1 MGFLWSKSEESEIQY
16 SNILETSLLQ
26 TEPELIFRSGDILI
40 TPASALEITM
50 GMCLWSNIALVVYSE
65 KNVYAFSNGVCTD
78 IDDYLFNHPHT
89 VCRPLQC
96 IRYSGFDR
104 EVEEAAAK
112 TADLM
117 MKKYNMSIE
126 KRESYCA
133 ATMLGYLGLVDLTEL
148 NEFYS
153 QLKTDD
159 FAPNG
164 RLKLKNYTRECWK
177 VN

>member
-1 MGFLWSKSEESEIQY
+1 MGFLWSKPEDCEIQY
-16 SNILETSLLQ
+16 SNTLETSLLQ
-26 TEPELIFRSGDILI
+26 TEPELIFRTGDILI

-50 GMCLWSNIALVVYSE
+50 SKCLWSNIALVVYSG
-65 KNVYAFSNGVCTD
+65 KNVYAFSNGICTD
-78 IDDYLFNHPHT
+78 INEYLFNHPHT

-104 EVEEAAAK
+104 EVEEAATK
-112 TADLM
+112 TADFM
-117 MKKYNMSIE
+117 MKKSNMSIE

-148 NEFYS
+148 TELY
-153 QLKTDD
+153 LELTTDD

-164 RLKLKNYTRECWK
+164 RLQLKNYTRECWK